1 MMTKSAR
8 VSYLFVFGLLI
19 LVGWLHLAT
28 PFITVLFAYFALDKL
43 SVTPK
48 KWLTLSLFIV
58 LVSGIFYL
66 FAHFIKEAIVA
77 LPEIAEDS
85 IPKIVAYANKQGWPL
100 PFEDLD
106 SLKAVALEGVMD
118 HFSYLGNFAKIATKE
133 FVFLVIGLIVAAT
146 MFITPQLDLEREHRV
161 LKNNLYSLC
170 CDEIAARFRN
180 FYHSFATVMGAQMT
194 ISVIN
199 TVLTAIFVL
208 SVQLPYSTV
217 VIGITFLC
225 GLVPIVGNVLS
236 NAVIVGIGF
245 TITPKL
251 AIAALV
257 FLIVLHKL
265 QYFLNSK
272 IIGDRIKNPVWLIL
286 LGLILGERLLGIPGL
301 ILAPVILNYVK
312 IEAGQIEVFAEK
324 DGLVSTGKD
333 GPGARANIS

>member
-43 SVTPK
+43 SVMPK

-324 DGLVSTGKD
+324 DGLVSAGKD